1 MAKKKKSIVPPSSI
15 LVGTYRKDQ
24 LEKWVLPRGLYN
36 YAIHENDTAIK
47 EAASSVTELWLYAG
61 KKNKLRFSAS
71 FVREITS
78 AELDDLDY
86 PRKKTKP
93 HSNRYLLFR
102 ISPLA
107 EAPTLFPEIHSN
119 RIFLRLSDFTQSP
132 TVRAKLKRAIG
143 PTNINAKIPSAET
156 KKQLLTN
163 LAEKLE
169 EESLG
174 TLFICDE
181 SERYNLFQSHTISEF
196 CETSDQ
202 RALVSHWLQNLGTPA
217 ARAYEERALDLIPR
231 WICDLLPRRNMAAEG
246 NLPPVQE
253 LFPDL
258 FAIPFPAP
266 ENPRFRFI
274 DLFAGIGGFHL
285 AMEQLGGRCVFASE
299 WDEDCK
305 RTYEA
310 NYGITPFG
318 DIKRIDER
326 DIPAHDVLCAG
337 FPCQPFSKAGQ
348 QLGFGDE
355 TKGTLFFDIERILRH
370 HHTRFIVLENVR
382 NLVAHDNG
390 NTWRTISNHLRALGY
405 RLTPEPL
412 IVSPHHFGIPQIRE
426 RVVILG
432 IRDPEHAN
440 EPLHIELPPPHA
452 KEDCAIANILERG
465 PVDPSY
471 MLSPQEIAEIDMW
484 NEFYQGIHETVIG
497 FPIWAE
503 WFQFPPE
510 DDMPDWKRD
519 FIRKNNQLYRNNQ
532 QFIDCWL
539 ARHDNRVHV
548 TPTMRKMEWQCGD
561 ALDSAWDALMQKRPS
576 GLRIKRPD
584 CAPAL
589 VAIVQVPIIGPARRR
604 MTVRE
609 AARLQSFPDAF
620 IPNTDKHQAYKQFG
634 NAVNVEVIR
643 QCSIELFR
651 ATGFNPA

>member
-1 MAKKKKSIVPPSSI
+1 MPTKKKSKKAPLPPTV
-15 LVGTYRKDQ
+15 LFGTYRKEQ
-24 LEKWVLPRGLYN
+24 FEKWVLPRGLYN
-36 YAIHENDTAIK
+36 YPIYANDAAIET
-47 EAASSVTELWLYAG
+47 AASSATELRLSAG
-61 KKNKLRFSAS
+61 KSGEHRFTAKFERKITDSELAKLG
-71 FVREITS
+71 
-78 AELDDLDY
+78 Y
-86 PRKKTKP
+86 PRGKEKP
-93 HSNRYLLFR
+93 HSDHYLLFR
-102 ISPLA
+102 IKPLPDAQVQPVDPPHIVVRLRDFAYSPA
-107 EAPTLFPEIHSN
+107 TRA
-119 RIFLRLSDFTQSP
+119 RI
-132 TVRAKLKRAIG
+132 
-143 PTNINAKIPSAET
+143 
-156 KKQLLTN
+156 KQLLRPLRNRPSVPSDEVQNQILSPLPEN
-163 LAEKLE
+163 LLE
-169 EESLG
+169 DWLGNLSIYDEDEHYELFRGHSL
-174 TLFICDE
+174 T
-181 SERYNLFQSHTISEF
+181 EF
-196 CETSDQ
+196 CKTGEQ
-202 RALVSHWLQNLGTPA
+202 RAIVSHWLQNLGTPA
-217 ARAYEERALDLIPR
+217 ARPFENRALDVIPGWIRNQIPR
-231 WICDLLPRRNMAAEG
+231 DGIAAEG
-246 NLPPVQE
+246 TLPPIQE
-253 LFPDL
+253 LFPEL
-258 FAIPFPAP
+258 FQIPFPAP
-266 ENPRFRFI
+266 QNSQFRFI

-318 DIKRIDER
+318 DIKKIDER

-370 HHTRFIVLENVR
+370 HHTRYIVLENVR

-432 IRDPEHAN
+432 VRDPQHAN
-440 EPLHIELPPPHA
+440 EPLHIELPPPHN

-465 PVDPSY
+465 PVEPSY
-471 MLSPQEIAEIDMW
+471 MLSQQEIAEIDMW
-484 NEFYQGIHETVIG
+484 NEFYQGVRETVIG

-503 WFQFPPE
+503 WFRFPPE
-510 DDMPDWKRD
+510 DDMPEWKKD

-532 QFIDCWL
+532 RFIDGWL
-539 ARHDNRVHV
+539 ARHNNLAHV

-561 ALDSAWDALMQKRPS
+561 SLDSAWDALMQKRPS

-620 IPNTDKHQAYKQFG
+620 IPNSDKHQAYKQFG

-651 ATGFNPA
+651 ATGFDPA